1 MLFLKKIDELN
12 VTKNRHFMHI
22 MVFVLCC
29 ALCAAM
35 LPLAP
40 STQAAE
46 EPCTAVFKNGE
57 FLFAV
62 STQQMAKNVLDRY
75 CGDFQGAN
83 PQFDGQVTIEDVQA
97 QKHMILSEDEAY
109 ALLKDGD
116 FLSVTTVAY
125 KTVEETVAYTEEE
138 LRDDTL
144 YEGDRV
150 ILCEGRNGL
159 QSKEV
164 HTFYKN
170 GILQESRVQAM
181 ELVKPAVH
189 QVVRVGTKPR
199 PSDIGTGEMA
209 TPCAGRFESPF
220 GARWGRQHK
229 GVDISNATDTPIYA
243 ADNGRV
249 IYAGFMSGFGQLI
262 QVDHNNGLV
271 TYYAHLNT
279 MHVRVGDV
287 VEKGQH
293 IGGMG
298 ATGNVTGTHLHFEVR
313 QNGVAVDPLA
323 YVGF

>member
-1 MLFLKKIDELN
+1 MRFFKKMDALN
-12 VTKNRHFMHI
+12 VTKNRHFLHI

-62 STQQMAKNVLDRY
+62 STERAANNVLHRY
-75 CGDFQGAN
+75 CKGFIGDSPVFEDA
-83 PQFDGQVTIEDVQA
+83 VTVEAVRA
-97 QKHMILSEDEAY
+97 QKHMILTEEEAY
-109 ALLKDGD
+109 TLLKEENH
-116 FLSVTTVAY
+116 LPVTT
-125 KTVEETVAYTEEE
+125 TVLENVTETVARTVKEIADNTMYI
-138 LRDDTL
+138 
-144 YEGDRV
+144 GDRV
-150 ILCEGRNGL
+150 VLCEGKDGV
-159 QSKEV
+159 QTK
-164 HTFYKN
+164 TMCTTYKN
-170 GILQESRVQAM
+170 GVEQNQSVQSVVIDEKA
-181 ELVKPAVH
+181 EN
-189 QVVRVGTKPR
+189 QIVRVGTKPR
-199 PSDIGTGEMA
+199 PSDMGTGEMVS
-209 TPCAGRFESPF
+209 PCTGRFESPF

-229 GVDISNATDTPIYA
+229 GVDVSNVTDTPIYA

-249 IYAGFMSGFGQLI
+249 IYAGYMSGFGQLI

-313 QNGVAVDPLA
+313 KNGVAVDPLS